1 MKRKNKEKN
10 QVISFSKQKMTAAE
24 RQAEHDSIA
33 KINVYQKTKK
43 QIYKKIERELANT
56 VQVKFDVYEGQ
67 LIEMIGVLRSDLLDI
82 EIKLQD
88 ALSKARKEFFDYENT
103 IVQHMLTLL
112 TEFI

>member
-1 MKRKNKEKN
+1 MTDDYNRLKGFRKFPDVYSQSENVIDEAIQKFQADMKRKNKEKN

-56 VQVKFDVYEGQ
+56 VQVKFDGY
-67 LIEMIGVLRSDLLDI
+67 
-82 EIKLQD
+82 
-88 ALSKARKEFFDYENT
+88 
-103 IVQHMLTLL
+103 
-112 TEFI
+112 